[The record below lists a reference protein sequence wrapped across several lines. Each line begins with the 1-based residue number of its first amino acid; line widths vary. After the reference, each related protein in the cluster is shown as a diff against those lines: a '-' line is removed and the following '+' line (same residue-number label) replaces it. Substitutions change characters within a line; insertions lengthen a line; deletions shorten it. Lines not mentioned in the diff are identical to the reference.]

1 MQPTAQEEANQSGL
15 NTVAARTVLY
25 VDDHPINVLLMQAMF
40 DKRPELH
47 LVVATTAEA
56 GLLAAIEAKPDLLLL
71 DLHLPDGHGV
81 DLLRRMREVDH
92 LRTVPAV
99 AVTADTVCDL
109 TGQGFH
115 EIWHKPMDMRATLL
129 RLDWLLMLAANERS
143 QAAASNADA
152 TAPADIPIG
161 AGRTPAARNRRPA
174 PDPIP
179 FPTAEPL
186 AESQRAVE
194 ATQVHLA
201 QVLRG

>member
-1 MQPTAQEEANQSGL
+1 MQPTAPEEANKSGL
-15 NTVAARTVLY
+15 NTAAARTVLY

-40 DKRPELH
+40 NKRPELH

-109 TGQGFH
+109 TGQGFR

-129 RLDWLLMLAANERS
+129 RLDWLLMLAANERT
-143 QAAASNADA
+143 QAADA
-152 TAPADIPIG
+152 TAPAD
-161 AGRTPAARNRRPA
+161 TPAMPADPGWTPVARNRRLA

-179 FPTAEPL
+179 FPT

-194 ATQVHLA
+194 ATQVHSVA
-201 QVLRG
+201 E